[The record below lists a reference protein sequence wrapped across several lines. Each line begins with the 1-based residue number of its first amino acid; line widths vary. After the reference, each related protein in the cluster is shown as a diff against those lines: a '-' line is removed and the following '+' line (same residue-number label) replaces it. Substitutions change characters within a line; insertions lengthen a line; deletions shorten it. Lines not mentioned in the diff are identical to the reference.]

1 MKKTSIL
8 TVVGMAD
15 AVDKNGKP
23 YKTIQVSTPT
33 VARVET
39 DMGLQ
44 TVFVQSRTSA
54 FNAWE
59 VSNLAS
65 KKGQPDFGFDLKI
78 GDSIA
83 GTIVKREV
91 KTTIRDANRNVI
103 RFDDTYEIAGADGT
117 KRQASTYSAIILGD
131 SSDEKSFEQA
141 ILDAFWS
148 AGHPLKEDTRVT
160 PKVAMLVE
168 PKVSVTADE
177 EIPALEVTK

>member
-8 TVVGMAD
+8 TVVGLAD

-23 YKTIQVSTPT
+23 YRTIQVSTPT

-39 DMGLQ
+39 DLGEKI
-44 TVFVQSRTSA
+44 VHVQSRTSA

-65 KKGQPDFGFDLKI
+65 KKGAPDFGFDLKV

-91 KTTIRDANRNVI
+91 KTIVRDAAKNIVS
-103 RFDDTYEIAGADGT
+103 FADTYTIDGADGV
-117 KRQASTYSAIILGD
+117 KREASTYSAIVLGD
-131 SSDEKSFEQA
+131 SADEKSFEQA
-141 ILDAFWS
+141 IFDAFWN
-148 AGHPLKEDTRVT
+148 AGHPLKEDSRVT

-168 PKVSVTADE
+168 PKVTVTANE
-177 EIPALEVTK
+177 EIPALEGK